1 MNATLLPADEAIDRD
16 STAGRIALCCNE
28 LDESF
33 GAFSETERAEWYD
46 YGLEPAFLHSQF
58 DRLAE
63 EVDRLICDAK
73 LADRGMIDDR
83 ASYQGRRGIARSMT
97 ALVERYSRLIERV
110 RAASKAAA
118 DLQEWGLTETFSEL
132 GRRLDE
138 SLWFMVVYLQDHW
151 DDSEHAR
158 GDVAGR

>member
-1 MNATLLPADEAIDRD
+1 MNATLLPADEAINRD
-16 STAGRIALCCNE
+16 SHAGRIALRCNE

-73 LADRGMIDDR
+73 LAERGSADDR
-83 ASYQGRRGIARSMT
+83 ASYRCDRGISRSMT
-97 ALVERYSRLIERV
+97 ALVERYSQLIERV
-110 RAASKAAA
+110 RAASQAAA
-118 DLQEWGLTETFSEL
+118 DLQEWGMTDTFAEL
-132 GRRLDE
+132 GHRLDE
-138 SLWFMVVYLQDHW
+138 SLWFMVVYLQDHL

-158 GDVAGR
+158 ADIAGR